1 MHQQLVQTAVQG
13 VTVGDAEVLPEQ
25 VTQGAMVV
33 PVAVQP
39 PCAAGIDQ
47 AVTHQGLEDVEPP
60 GALAAGRQAGA
71 PEVVEAQA

>member
-13 VTVGDAEVLPEQ
+13 VTVGDAEVPPGQ

-47 AVTHQGLEDVEPP
+47 AALVNGHQN
-60 GALAAGRQAGA
+60 
-71 PEVVEAQA
+71 